1 VQEEHLWELRSALEK
16 TVVSNFLA
24 TRDELPNLGNNQP
37 TNDTSKVHST
47 GLWELHILRYL
58 TTFCTPRVQ
67 DPFNVEGGDG
77 REVGSEFE
85 NSGLE
90 LDEHEVVTNPNK
102 SRKIRKTIGKVCY
115 VLLDV
120 FS

>member
-1 VQEEHLWELRSALEK
+1 M
-16 TVVSNFLA
+16 
-24 TRDELPNLGNNQP
+24 
-37 TNDTSKVHST
+37 
-47 GLWELHILRYL
+47 
-58 TTFCTPRVQ
+58 
-67 DPFNVEGGDG
+67 
-77 REVGSEFE
+77 GSEFE